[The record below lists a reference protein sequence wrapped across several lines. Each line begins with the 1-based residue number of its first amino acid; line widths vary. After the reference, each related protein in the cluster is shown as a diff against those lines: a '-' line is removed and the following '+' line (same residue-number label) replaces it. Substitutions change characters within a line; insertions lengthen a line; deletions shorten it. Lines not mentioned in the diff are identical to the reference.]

1 MAVLIIILTCTF
13 LLMMLASFV
22 FIGRE
27 DDDIPSYDDIIR
39 SEKKDVKKETKKTN
53 LEKYT

>member
-22 FIGRE
+22 CISRE

-39 SEKKDVKKETKKTN
+39 SEKKEVKKETKKN
-53 LEKYT
+53 KLEKYT

>member
-13 LLMMLASFV
+13 ILMILVSFV
-22 FIGRE
+22 CISRE

-39 SEKKDVKKETKKTN
+39 SDKKEVKKEENKIV
-53 LEKYT
+53 KYT

>member
-1 MAVLIIILTCTF
+1 
-13 LLMMLASFV
+13 MMLASFV
-22 FIGRE
+22 FVGRE

-39 SEKKDVKKETKKTN
+39 SEKKEIKKETKQTN